1 VLLFNYSTKISI
13 YFVFTNYLT
22 NIFLPAL
29 KKEQKNLIRLKF
41 TAKKPQREHNTRL
54 AKKLV

>member
-1 VLLFNYSTKISI
+1 VLLFNYSAKISI

-22 NIFLPAL
+22 KYFLPTL
-29 KKEQKNLIRLKF
+29 KNEQKTLLRFKF

-54 AKKLV
+54 AKKRV